1 MSSSTTIPPVI
12 SASGEPGGAKL
23 INPIYLV
30 IGCTLFAA
38 AAQVLLKF
46 GALHKMPAIDFS
58 SVASITAFVGALLGN
73 WPLIFGYSLHG
84 CNALLLIL
92 ALREGHLSL
101 LMPLYALSYI
111 WVDLLSLYFFHEHM
125 NVWKAAGIVL
135 IIGGVTVL
143 GRESPQVAAESAVSS
158 T

>member
-1 MSSSTTIPPVI
+1 MNRAIEVNTTIPPTT
-12 SASGEPGGAKL
+12 STSGEPEGSKL
-23 INPIYLV
+23 INPVYLV
-30 IGCTLFAA
+30 IICTLFAA

-46 GALHKMPAIDFS
+46 GAEYKMPAIDFS
-58 SVASITAFVGALLGN
+58 NLSSVTAFIVALLGN
-73 WPLIFGYSLHG
+73 WSLIFGYSLHG

-125 NVWKAAGIVL
+125 NIWKAAGIVL

-143 GRESPQVAAESAVSS
+143 GRESPQA
-158 T
+158 